1 MSELGEMVANVRIH
15 LGEGT
20 QQFYEDADL
29 KHFIGE
35 GFRYYALKMIEEGEG
50 YLMTT
55 ANLGF
60 TAGSEVVS
68 LASLSPAFLS
78 CSRLSRRVSD
88 GLRKLDESQ
97 NRNRDIINL
106 GQGAG
111 DSYLPTY
118 RFRGINLILEP
129 APLETEAA
137 SSTTG
142 LLMEYNYIPTIPNS
156 ASADTFEFDSSFPTI
171 FEANV
176 ELWAAIAALESK
188 DAMGGV
194 SDIQTLRNR
203 LAKLDEAFFDA
214 LQRSESP
221 DFVEYS
227 GLDYSNPF
235 W

>member
-1 MSELGEMVANVRIH
+1 MSELGDMVANVRIH

-20 QQFYEDADL
+20 QRFYEDADL
-29 KHFIGE
+29 KHCIGE
-35 GFRYYALKMIEEGEG
+35 GFRYYSLKMIEEGEG
-50 YLMTT
+50 YFMTT

-78 CSRLSRRVSD
+78 CSRLSRRVSE

-97 NRNRDIINL
+97 NRYRDIINL

-129 APLETEAA
+129 APLETEAG

-142 LLMEYNYIPTIPNS
+142 LVMEYNYIPTIPNS
-156 ASADTFEFDSSFPTI
+156 ASIDTFEFDSSFPTI